1 MKSIRL
7 KLWAGM
13 MTLVVIV
20 LILLWL
26 FQIVFLENFYTR
38 MKVND
43 IKEKAV
49 AVTELLNEDK
59 SEDFRDRMDILAYEN
74 SMSVELLDINGNIVY
89 ETDSSGAAGK
99 MHGMRNSLRS
109 SIYEKVL
116 AGQECASIMT
126 HPRFGNEFMLIGL
139 PVYINQELTGGLML
153 SFPLAP
159 VKDTAA
165 ILQRQLFYISLMLLA
180 AASLLSFLLARTFT
194 RPIVDI
200 EKAAAQMA
208 DGDFSARIDVKQQ
221 DEIGQLAKTINYLG
235 QQLSQIDG
243 MRKDLIANVSHELRT
258 PLSLIRGYAET
269 LRDVT
274 GNDED
279 KRQKQLGV
287 IIEEAERLS
296 RMVDDILNLSRLQSG
311 HFELD
316 KSVFSMKELTRNVAK
331 RYDLLSKQR
340 EVSIMM
346 EMSDEQ
352 LVEADAARI
361 EQVLYNLI
369 NNAFNNTDAGG
380 TITIRDMDNGD
391 SVRIEVMD
399 SGSGIPE
406 EEINRIWDR
415 YYKADKSTNK
425 TVGSGLGLAIVK
437 AILEAHGAAYGVE
450 SKKDA
455 GTTFWFELGKTAK

>member
-1 MKSIRL
+1 MRSIRI

-13 MTLVVIV
+13 MTLVIIV

-43 IKEKAV
+43 IKEKTI
-49 AVTELLNEDK
+49 AVTELLNADK
-59 SEDFRDRMDILAYEN
+59 TEDFRDQMDILAYEN
-74 SMSVELLDINGNIVY
+74 SMSIELLDMNGNIVY
-89 ETDSSGAAGK
+89 ETNSSGTVGK
-99 MHGMRNSLRS
+99 MHGMMNSLRS
-109 SIYEKVL
+109 QIYEKAL
-116 AGQECASIMT
+116 TGQESATTMT

-139 PVYINQELTGGLML
+139 PVYINQELTGGLLL

-159 VKDTAA
+159 VEDTAA
-165 ILQRQLFYISLMLLA
+165 ILQRQLFYISLILLA

-208 DGDFSARIDVKQQ
+208 EGDFSARIDVKQQ

-235 QQLSQIDG
+235 QQLSQIDQ

-311 HFELD
+311 HFELN
-316 KSVFSMKELTRNVAK
+316 KSIFSVRNLAGNVAK

-340 EVSIMM
+340 EVSIIM

-380 TITIRDMDNGD
+380 TITIRDIDNGD
-391 SVRIEVMD
+391 RVRIEVAD
-399 SGSGIPE
+399 SGNGIPE

-415 YYKADKSTNK
+415 YYKADKSIGK

-437 AILEAHGAAYGVE
+437 AILLSA
-450 SKKDA
+450 
-455 GTTFWFELGKTAK
+455 L

>member
-1 MKSIRL
+1 MRSIHF

-13 MTLVVIV
+13 MTLVVFV

-49 AVTELLNEDK
+49 AVTNLLNEDK
-59 SEDFRDRMDILAYEN
+59 GQEFSDQMDILAYEN
-74 SMSVELLDINGNIVY
+74 SMSVELLDMNGKIIY
-89 ETDSSGAAGK
+89 EADSSDSTGK
-99 MHGMRNSLRS
+99 MHWMRNSLRNG
-109 SIYEKVL
+109 IYEEVL
-116 AGQECASIMT
+116 DGQESATTMT
-126 HPRFGNEFMLIGL
+126 HPRFGNESMLIGL
-139 PVYINQELTGGLML
+139 PVYINGELAGGLL
-153 SFPLAP
+153 LGFPLAP
-159 VKDTAA
+159 VEDTAA
-165 ILQRQLFYISLMLLA
+165 ILQRQLFYISFILLA

-200 EKAAAQMA
+200 EKAAARMA
-208 DGDFSARIDVKQQ
+208 DGDFSARINVKQQ

-235 QQLSQIDG
+235 QQLSQIDQ

-274 GNDED
+274 GNDAD
-279 KRQKQLGV
+279 KRGKQLGI

-311 HFELD
+311 HFELN
-316 KSVFSMKELTRNVAK
+316 KSVFSINKLAGNVAK
-331 RYDLLSKQR
+331 RYDLLSKQN
-340 EVSIMM
+340 EVSIIM
-346 EMSDEQ
+346 EMSGEQ

-369 NNAFNNTDAGG
+369 NNAFNNTDSGG
-380 TITIRDMDNGD
+380 IITIRDILKGD
-391 SVRIEVMD
+391 SVRVEVTD

-415 YYKADKSTNK
+415 YYKADKSAGK
-425 TVGSGLGLAIVK
+425 TAGSGLGLAIVK

-450 SKKDA
+450 SRKDA
-455 GTTFWFELGKTAK
+455 GTTFWFELRKGIK

>member
-1 MKSIRL
+1 MRSIRL

-43 IKEKAV
+43 IKEKTI
-49 AVTELLNEDK
+49 AVTELLNADQT
-59 SEDFRDRMDILAYEN
+59 EDFRDQMDILAYEN
-74 SMSVELLDINGNIVY
+74 SMSIELLDMNGNIIY
-89 ETDSSGAAGK
+89 ETNSSGTVGK
-99 MHGMRNSLRS
+99 MHGMMNSLRS
-109 SIYEKVL
+109 QIYEKAL
-116 AGQECASIMT
+116 TGQESATTMT

-139 PVYINQELTGGLML
+139 PVYINQELTGGLLL

-159 VKDTAA
+159 VEDTAA
-165 ILQRQLFYISLMLLA
+165 ILQRQLFYISLILLA

-208 DGDFSARIDVKQQ
+208 EGDFSARIDVKQQ

-235 QQLSQIDG
+235 QQLSQIDQ

-311 HFELD
+311 HFELN
-316 KSVFSMKELTRNVAK
+316 KSIFSVRNLAGNVAK

-340 EVSIMM
+340 EVSIIM

-369 NNAFNNTDAGG
+369 NNAFNNTNAGG

-415 YYKADKSTNK
+415 YYKADKNIGK
-425 TVGSGLGLAIVK
+425 TMGSGLGLAIVK

-450 SKKDA
+450 SKKGV
-455 GTTFWFELGKTAK
+455 GTTFWFELTQG

>member
-1 MKSIRL
+1 MRSIRL

-43 IKEKAV
+43 IKEKTI
-49 AVTELLNEDK
+49 AVTELLNADQT
-59 SEDFRDRMDILAYEN
+59 EDFRDQMDILAYEN
-74 SMSVELLDINGNIVY
+74 SMSIELLDMNGNIIY
-89 ETDSSGAAGK
+89 ETNSSGTVGK
-99 MHGMRNSLRS
+99 MHGMMNSLRS
-109 SIYEKVL
+109 QIYEKAL
-116 AGQECASIMT
+116 TGQESATTMT

-139 PVYINQELTGGLML
+139 PVYINQELTGGLLL

-159 VKDTAA
+159 VEDTAA
-165 ILQRQLFYISLMLLA
+165 ILQRQLFYISLILLA

-208 DGDFSARIDVKQQ
+208 EGDFSARIDVKQQ

-235 QQLSQIDG
+235 QQLSQIDQ

-311 HFELD
+311 HFELN
-316 KSVFSMKELTRNVAK
+316 KSIFSVRNLAGNVAK

-340 EVSIMM
+340 EVSIIM

-391 SVRIEVMD
+391 RVRIEVMD

-415 YYKADKSTNK
+415 YYKADKNIGK
-425 TVGSGLGLAIVK
+425 TMGSGLGLAIVK

-450 SKKDA
+450 SKKGV
-455 GTTFWFELGKTAK
+455 GTTFWFELTQG

>member
-1 MKSIRL
+1 MRSIRL

-43 IKEKAV
+43 IKEKTI
-49 AVTELLNEDK
+49 AVTELLNADQT
-59 SEDFRDRMDILAYEN
+59 EDFRDQMDILAYEN
-74 SMSVELLDINGNIVY
+74 SMSIELLDMNGNIVY
-89 ETDSSGAAGK
+89 ETNSSGTVGK
-99 MHGMRNSLRS
+99 MHGMMNSLRAQ
-109 SIYEKVL
+109 IYEKAL
-116 AGQECASIMT
+116 TGQESATTMT
-126 HPRFGNEFMLIGL
+126 HPRFGNEFMLIGI
-139 PVYINQELTGGLML
+139 PVYINQELTGGLLL

-159 VKDTAA
+159 VEDTAA
-165 ILQRQLFYISLMLLA
+165 ILQRQLFYISLILLV

-208 DGDFSARIDVKQQ
+208 DGDFSARINVKQQ

-235 QQLSQIDG
+235 QQLSQIDE

-274 GNDED
+274 GNDAD
-279 KRQKQLGV
+279 KREKQLGV

-311 HFELD
+311 HFELN
-316 KSVFSMKELTRNVAK
+316 KSVFSISKLAGNVAK

-340 EVSIMM
+340 DVSIIM

-369 NNAFNNTDAGG
+369 NNAFNNTNAGG
-380 TITIRDMDNGD
+380 TITIRDIDNGD
-391 SVRIEVMD
+391 RVRIEVAD

-415 YYKADKSTNK
+415 YYKADKSTGK

-450 SKKDA
+450 SKKGA
-455 GTTFWFELGKTAK
+455 GTTFWFELGKT

>member
-1 MKSIRL
+1 MRSIRF

-43 IKEKAV
+43 IKEKTI
-49 AVTELLNEDK
+49 AVTELLNADQT
-59 SEDFRDRMDILAYEN
+59 EDFRDQMDILAYEN
-74 SMSVELLDINGNIVY
+74 SMSIELLDMNGNIVY
-89 ETDSSGAAGK
+89 ETNSSGTVGK
-99 MHGMRNSLRS
+99 MHGMMNSLRAQ
-109 SIYEKVL
+109 IYEKVL
-116 AGQECASIMT
+116 AGQESATTMT
-126 HPRFGNEFMLIGL
+126 HPRFGNEFMLIGI
-139 PVYINQELTGGLML
+139 PVYINQELTGGLLL

-159 VKDTAA
+159 VEDTAA
-165 ILQRQLFYISLMLLA
+165 ILQRQLFYISLILLV

-208 DGDFSARIDVKQQ
+208 DGDFSARINVKQQ

-235 QQLSQIDG
+235 QQLSQIDQ

-274 GNDED
+274 GNDAD

-311 HFELD
+311 HFELN
-316 KSVFSMKELTRNVAK
+316 KSIFSVRNLAGNVAK

-340 EVSIMM
+340 EVSIIM

-415 YYKADKSTNK
+415 YYKADKNIGK
-425 TVGSGLGLAIVK
+425 TMGSGLGLAIVK

-450 SKKDA
+450 SKKGV
-455 GTTFWFELGKTAK
+455 GTTFWFELTQG

>member
-1 MKSIRL
+1 MRSIRI

-13 MTLVVIV
+13 MTLVIIV

-43 IKEKAV
+43 IKEKTI
-49 AVTELLNEDK
+49 AVTELLNADQT
-59 SEDFRDRMDILAYEN
+59 EDFRDQMDILAYEN
-74 SMSVELLDINGNIVY
+74 SMSIELLDMNGNIVY
-89 ETDSSGAAGK
+89 ETNSSGTVGK
-99 MHGMRNSLRS
+99 MHGMMNSLRS
-109 SIYEKVL
+109 QIYEKAL
-116 AGQECASIMT
+116 TGQESATTMT

-139 PVYINQELTGGLML
+139 PVYINQELTGGLLL

-159 VKDTAA
+159 VEDTAA
-165 ILQRQLFYISLMLLA
+165 ILQRQLFYISLILLA

-208 DGDFSARIDVKQQ
+208 EGDFSARIDVKQQ

-235 QQLSQIDG
+235 QQLSQIDQ

-274 GNDED
+274 GNDAD
-279 KRQKQLGV
+279 KREKQLGV

-311 HFELD
+311 HFELN
-316 KSVFSMKELTRNVAK
+316 KSIFSVRNLAGNVAK

-340 EVSIMM
+340 EVSIIM

-369 NNAFNNTDAGG
+369 NNAFNNTNAGG

-415 YYKADKSTNK
+415 YYKADKSTGK

-450 SKKDA
+450 SKKGA
-455 GTTFWFELGKTAK
+455 GTTFWFELGKT

>member
-1 MKSIRL
+1 
-7 KLWAGM
+7 M
-13 MTLVVIV
+13 MTLVIIV

-43 IKEKAV
+43 IKEKTI
-49 AVTELLNEDK
+49 AVTELLNADK
-59 SEDFRDRMDILAYEN
+59 TEDFRDQMDILAYEN
-74 SMSVELLDINGNIVY
+74 SMSIELLDMNGNIIY
-89 ETDSSGAAGK
+89 ETNSSGTVGK
-99 MHGMRNSLRS
+99 MHGMMNSLRS
-109 SIYEKVL
+109 QIYEKAL
-116 AGQECASIMT
+116 TGQESATTMT

-139 PVYINQELTGGLML
+139 PVYINQELTGGLLL

-159 VKDTAA
+159 VEDTAA
-165 ILQRQLFYISLMLLA
+165 ILQRQLFYISLILLA

-208 DGDFSARIDVKQQ
+208 EGDFSARIDVKQQ

-235 QQLSQIDG
+235 QQLSQIDQ

-311 HFELD
+311 HFELN
-316 KSVFSMKELTRNVAK
+316 KSIFSVRNLAGNVAK

-340 EVSIMM
+340 EVSIIM

-380 TITIRDMDNGD
+380 TITIRDIDNGD
-391 SVRIEVMD
+391 RVRIEVAD
-399 SGSGIPE
+399 SGNGIPE

-415 YYKADKSTNK
+415 YYKADKSIGK

-450 SKKDA
+450 SKKGA
-455 GTTFWFELGKTAK
+455 GTTFWFELGKT

>member
-1 MKSIRL
+1 MRSIRI

-13 MTLVVIV
+13 MTLVIIV

-43 IKEKAV
+43 IKEKTI
-49 AVTELLNEDK
+49 AVTELLNADK
-59 SEDFRDRMDILAYEN
+59 TEDFRDQMDILAYEN
-74 SMSVELLDINGNIVY
+74 SMSIELLDMNGNIIY
-89 ETDSSGAAGK
+89 ETNSSGTVGK
-99 MHGMRNSLRS
+99 MHGMMNSLRS
-109 SIYEKVL
+109 QIYEK
-116 AGQECASIMT
+116 AMTGQESATTMT

-139 PVYINQELTGGLML
+139 PVYINQELTGGLLL

-159 VKDTAA
+159 VEDTAA
-165 ILQRQLFYISLMLLA
+165 ILQRQLFYISLILLA

-208 DGDFSARIDVKQQ
+208 EGDFSARIDVKQQ

-235 QQLSQIDG
+235 QQLSQIDQ

-311 HFELD
+311 HFELN
-316 KSVFSMKELTRNVAK
+316 KSIFSVRNLAGNVAK

-340 EVSIMM
+340 EVSIIM

-369 NNAFNNTDAGG
+369 NNAFNNTNAGG

-415 YYKADKSTNK
+415 YYKADKNIGK
-425 TVGSGLGLAIVK
+425 TMGSGLGLAIVK

-450 SKKDA
+450 SKKGV
-455 GTTFWFELGKTAK
+455 GTTFWFELTQG

>member
-1 MKSIRL
+1 MRSIRL

-43 IKEKAV
+43 IKEKTI
-49 AVTELLNEDK
+49 AVTELLNADQT
-59 SEDFRDRMDILAYEN
+59 EDFRDQMDILAYEN
-74 SMSVELLDINGNIVY
+74 SMSIELLDMNGNIIY
-89 ETDSSGAAGK
+89 ETNSSGTVGK
-99 MHGMRNSLRS
+99 MHGMMNSLRS
-109 SIYEKVL
+109 QIYEKAL
-116 AGQECASIMT
+116 TGQESATTMT

-139 PVYINQELTGGLML
+139 PVYINQELTGGLLL

-159 VKDTAA
+159 VEDTAA
-165 ILQRQLFYISLMLLA
+165 ILQRQLFYISLILLA

-208 DGDFSARIDVKQQ
+208 EGDFSARIDVKQQ

-235 QQLSQIDG
+235 QQLSQIDQ

-311 HFELD
+311 HFELN
-316 KSVFSMKELTRNVAK
+316 KSIFSVRNLAGNVAK

-340 EVSIMM
+340 EVSIIM

-415 YYKADKSTNK
+415 YYKADKNIGK
-425 TVGSGLGLAIVK
+425 TMGSGLGLAIVK

-450 SKKDA
+450 SKKGV
-455 GTTFWFELGKTAK
+455 GTTFWFELTQG

>member
-1 MKSIRL
+1 MRSIRI

-13 MTLVVIV
+13 MTLVIIV

-43 IKEKAV
+43 IKEKTI
-49 AVTELLNEDK
+49 AVTELLNADK
-59 SEDFRDRMDILAYEN
+59 TEDFRDQMDILAYEN
-74 SMSVELLDINGNIVY
+74 SMSIELLDMNGNIIY
-89 ETDSSGAAGK
+89 ETNSSGTVGK
-99 MHGMRNSLRS
+99 MHGMMNSLRS
-109 SIYEKVL
+109 QIYEKAL
-116 AGQECASIMT
+116 TGQESATTMT

-139 PVYINQELTGGLML
+139 PVYINQELTGGLLL

-159 VKDTAA
+159 VEDTAA
-165 ILQRQLFYISLMLLA
+165 ILQRQLFYISLILLA

-208 DGDFSARIDVKQQ
+208 EGDFSARIDVKQQ

-235 QQLSQIDG
+235 QQLSQIDQ

-311 HFELD
+311 HFELN
-316 KSVFSMKELTRNVAK
+316 KSIFSVRNLAGNVAK

-340 EVSIMM
+340 EVSIIM

-380 TITIRDMDNGD
+380 TITIRDIDNGD
-391 SVRIEVMD
+391 RVRIEVAD
-399 SGSGIPE
+399 SGNGIPE

-415 YYKADKSTNK
+415 YYKADKSIGK

-450 SKKDA
+450 SKKGA
-455 GTTFWFELGKTAK
+455 GTTFWFELTQG

>member
-1 MKSIRL
+1 MRSIRL

-43 IKEKAV
+43 IKEKTI
-49 AVTELLNEDK
+49 AVTELLNADQT
-59 SEDFRDRMDILAYEN
+59 EDFRDQMDILAYEN
-74 SMSVELLDINGNIVY
+74 SMSIELLDMNGNIIY
-89 ETDSSGAAGK
+89 ETNSSGTVGK
-99 MHGMRNSLRS
+99 MHGMMNSLRS
-109 SIYEKVL
+109 QIYEKAL
-116 AGQECASIMT
+116 TGQESATTMT

-139 PVYINQELTGGLML
+139 PVYINQELTGGLLL

-159 VKDTAA
+159 VEDTAA
-165 ILQRQLFYISLMLLA
+165 ILQRQLFYISLILLA

-208 DGDFSARIDVKQQ
+208 EGDFSARIDVKQQ

-235 QQLSQIDG
+235 QQLSQIDQ

-311 HFELD
+311 HFELNNRH
-316 KSVFSMKELTRNVAK
+316 KGTV
-331 RYDLLSKQR
+331 LLCS
-340 EVSIMM
+340 
-346 EMSDEQ
+346 
-352 LVEADAARI
+352 
-361 EQVLYNLI
+361 
-369 NNAFNNTDAGG
+369 
-380 TITIRDMDNGD
+380 
-391 SVRIEVMD
+391 
-399 SGSGIPE
+399 
-406 EEINRIWDR
+406 
-415 YYKADKSTNK
+415 
-425 TVGSGLGLAIVK
+425 
-437 AILEAHGAAYGVE
+437 
-450 SKKDA
+450 
-455 GTTFWFELGKTAK
+455 

>member
-1 MKSIRL
+1 MRSIRL

-43 IKEKAV
+43 IKEKTI
-49 AVTELLNEDK
+49 AVTELLNADQT
-59 SEDFRDRMDILAYEN
+59 EDFRDQMDILAYEN
-74 SMSVELLDINGNIVY
+74 SMSIELLDMNGNIIY
-89 ETDSSGAAGK
+89 ETNSSGTVGK
-99 MHGMRNSLRS
+99 MHGMMNSLRS
-109 SIYEKVL
+109 QIYEKAL
-116 AGQECASIMT
+116 TGQESATTMT

-139 PVYINQELTGGLML
+139 PVYINQELTGGLLL

-159 VKDTAA
+159 VEDTAA
-165 ILQRQLFYISLMLLA
+165 ILQRQLFYISLILLV

-208 DGDFSARIDVKQQ
+208 DGDFSARINVKQQ

-235 QQLSQIDG
+235 QQLSQIDE

-274 GNDED
+274 GNDAD
-279 KRQKQLGV
+279 KREKQLGV

-311 HFELD
+311 HFELN
-316 KSVFSMKELTRNVAK
+316 KSVFSISKLAGNVAK

-340 EVSIMM
+340 DVSIIM

-380 TITIRDMDNGD
+380 TITIRDIDNGD
-391 SVRIEVMD
+391 RVRIEVAD

-415 YYKADKSTNK
+415 YYKADKSTGK

-450 SKKDA
+450 SKKGA
-455 GTTFWFELGKTAK
+455 GTTFWFELGKT

>member
-1 MKSIRL
+1 MRSIRI

-13 MTLVVIV
+13 MTLVIIV

-43 IKEKAV
+43 IKEKTI
-49 AVTELLNEDK
+49 AVTELLNADK
-59 SEDFRDRMDILAYEN
+59 TEDFRDQMDILAYEN
-74 SMSVELLDINGNIVY
+74 SMSIELLDMNGNIIY
-89 ETDSSGAAGK
+89 ETNSSGTVGK
-99 MHGMRNSLRS
+99 MHGMMNSLRS
-109 SIYEKVL
+109 QIYEKAL
-116 AGQECASIMT
+116 TGQESATTMT

-139 PVYINQELTGGLML
+139 PVYINQELTGGLLL

-159 VKDTAA
+159 VEDTAA
-165 ILQRQLFYISLMLLA
+165 ILQRQLFYISLILLA

-208 DGDFSARIDVKQQ
+208 EGDFSARIDVKQQ

-235 QQLSQIDG
+235 QQLSQIDQ

-311 HFELD
+311 HFELN
-316 KSVFSMKELTRNVAK
+316 KSIFSVRNLAGNVAK

-340 EVSIMM
+340 EVSIIM

-380 TITIRDMDNGD
+380 TITIRDIDNGD
-391 SVRIEVMD
+391 RVRIEVAD
-399 SGSGIPE
+399 SGNGIPE

-415 YYKADKSTNK
+415 YYKADKSIGK

-450 SKKDA
+450 SKKGA
-455 GTTFWFELGKTAK
+455 GTTFWFELGKT

>member
-1 MKSIRL
+1 MRSIRI

-13 MTLVVIV
+13 MTLVIIV

-43 IKEKAV
+43 IKEKTI
-49 AVTELLNEDK
+49 AVTELLNADK
-59 SEDFRDRMDILAYEN
+59 TEDFRDQMDILAYEN
-74 SMSVELLDINGNIVY
+74 SMSIELLDMNGNIIY
-89 ETDSSGAAGK
+89 ETNSSGTVGK
-99 MHGMRNSLRS
+99 MHGMMNSLRAQ
-109 SIYEKVL
+109 IYEKVL
-116 AGQECASIMT
+116 AGQESATTMT

-139 PVYINQELTGGLML
+139 PVYINQELTGGLLL

-159 VKDTAA
+159 VEDTAA
-165 ILQRQLFYISLMLLA
+165 ILQRQLFYISLILLA

-208 DGDFSARIDVKQQ
+208 EGDFSARIDVKQQ

-235 QQLSQIDG
+235 QQLSQIDQ

-311 HFELD
+311 HFELN
-316 KSVFSMKELTRNVAK
+316 KSIFSVRNLAGNVAK

-340 EVSIMM
+340 EVSIIM

-415 YYKADKSTNK
+415 YYKADKNIGK
-425 TVGSGLGLAIVK
+425 TMGSGLGLAIVK

-450 SKKDA
+450 SKKGA
-455 GTTFWFELGKTAK
+455 GTTFWFELGKT

>member
-1 MKSIRL
+1 M
-7 KLWAGM
+7 
-13 MTLVVIV
+13 
-20 LILLWL
+20 
-26 FQIVFLENFYTR
+26 
-38 MKVND
+38 
-43 IKEKAV
+43 
-49 AVTELLNEDK
+49 
-59 SEDFRDRMDILAYEN
+59 
-74 SMSVELLDINGNIVY
+74 
-89 ETDSSGAAGK
+89 
-99 MHGMRNSLRS
+99 
-109 SIYEKVL
+109 
-116 AGQECASIMT
+116 
-126 HPRFGNEFMLIGL
+126 
-139 PVYINQELTGGLML
+139 
-153 SFPLAP
+153 
-159 VKDTAA
+159 
-165 ILQRQLFYISLMLLA
+165 
-180 AASLLSFLLARTFT
+180 
-194 RPIVDI
+194 
-200 EKAAAQMA
+200 
-208 DGDFSARIDVKQQ
+208 
-221 DEIGQLAKTINYLG
+221 
-235 QQLSQIDG
+235 
-243 MRKDLIANVSHELRT
+243 IANVSHELRT

-316 KSVFSMKELTRNVAK
+316 KSVFSMKELTGNVAK

-380 TITIRDMDNGD
+380 TITIQDIDNGD
-391 SVRIEVMD
+391 RVRIEVAD
-399 SGSGIPE
+399 SGNGIAE

-437 AILEAHGAAYGVE
+437 TILEAHGAAYGVE

>member
-1 MKSIRL
+1 MRSIRL

-43 IKEKAV
+43 IKEKTI
-49 AVTELLNEDK
+49 AVTELLNADQT
-59 SEDFRDRMDILAYEN
+59 EDFRDQMDILAYEN
-74 SMSVELLDINGNIVY
+74 SMSIELLDMNGNIIY
-89 ETDSSGAAGK
+89 ETNSSGTVGK
-99 MHGMRNSLRS
+99 MHGMMNSLRS
-109 SIYEKVL
+109 QIYEKAL
-116 AGQECASIMT
+116 TGQESATTMT

-139 PVYINQELTGGLML
+139 PVYINQELTGGLLL

-159 VKDTAA
+159 VEDTAA
-165 ILQRQLFYISLMLLA
+165 ILQRQLFYISLILLA

-208 DGDFSARIDVKQQ
+208 EGDFSARIDVKQQ

-235 QQLSQIDG
+235 QQLSQIDQ

-311 HFELD
+311 HFELN
-316 KSVFSMKELTRNVAK
+316 KSIFSVRNLAGNVAK

-340 EVSIMM
+340 EVSIIM

-415 YYKADKSTNK
+415 YYKADKNIGK
-425 TVGSGLGLAIVK
+425 TMGSGLGLAIVK

-450 SKKDA
+450 SKKGA
-455 GTTFWFELGKTAK
+455 GTTFWFELGKT

>member
-1 MKSIRL
+1 
-7 KLWAGM
+7 
-13 MTLVVIV
+13 
-20 LILLWL
+20 
-26 FQIVFLENFYTR
+26 
-38 MKVND
+38 
-43 IKEKAV
+43 
-49 AVTELLNEDK
+49 
-59 SEDFRDRMDILAYEN
+59 
-74 SMSVELLDINGNIVY
+74 
-89 ETDSSGAAGK
+89 
-99 MHGMRNSLRS
+99 
-109 SIYEKVL
+109 
-116 AGQECASIMT
+116 MT

-139 PVYINQELTGGLML
+139 PVYINQELAGGLLL

-159 VKDTAA
+159 VEDTAA
-165 ILQRQLFYISLMLLA
+165 ILQRQLFYISLILLA

-235 QQLSQIDG
+235 QQLSQIDQ

-279 KRQKQLGV
+279 KRRKQLGV

-311 HFELD
+311 HFELN
-316 KSVFSMKELTRNVAK
+316 KSIFSIRNLADNVAK
-331 RYDLLSKQR
+331 RYDLLSKQK
-340 EVSIMM
+340 EVSIIM

-380 TITIRDMDNGD
+380 IITIRDMYNGS
-391 SVRIEVMD
+391 SVRVEVTD

-406 EEINRIWDR
+406 EEISRIWDR
-415 YYKADKSTNK
+415 YYKAEKSK
-425 TVGSGLGLAIVK
+425 GITVGSGLGLAIVK

-450 SKKDA
+450 SKKGV
-455 GTTFWFELGKTAK
+455 GTTFWFELTQG

>member
-1 MKSIRL
+1 MRSIRL

-43 IKEKAV
+43 IKEKTI
-49 AVTELLNEDK
+49 AVTELLNADQT
-59 SEDFRDRMDILAYEN
+59 EDFRDQMDILAYEN
-74 SMSVELLDINGNIVY
+74 SMSIELLDMNGNIVY
-89 ETDSSGAAGK
+89 ETNSSGTVGK
-99 MHGMRNSLRS
+99 MHGMMNSLRAQ
-109 SIYEKVL
+109 IYEKAL
-116 AGQECASIMT
+116 TGQESATTMT
-126 HPRFGNEFMLIGL
+126 HPRFGNEFMLIGI
-139 PVYINQELTGGLML
+139 PVYINQELTGGLLL

-159 VKDTAA
+159 VEDTAA
-165 ILQRQLFYISLMLLA
+165 ILQRQLFYISLILLV

-208 DGDFSARIDVKQQ
+208 DGDFSARINVKQQ

-235 QQLSQIDG
+235 QQLSQIDE

-274 GNDED
+274 GNDAD
-279 KRQKQLGV
+279 KREKQLGV

-311 HFELD
+311 HFELN
-316 KSVFSMKELTRNVAK
+316 KSVFSISKLAGNVAK

-340 EVSIMM
+340 DVSIIM

-380 TITIRDMDNGD
+380 TITIRDIDNGD
-391 SVRIEVMD
+391 RVR
-399 SGSGIPE
+399 
-406 EEINRIWDR
+406 
-415 YYKADKSTNK
+415 
-425 TVGSGLGLAIVK
+425 
-437 AILEAHGAAYGVE
+437 
-450 SKKDA
+450 
-455 GTTFWFELGKTAK
+455 

>member
-1 MKSIRL
+1 MRSIRI

-13 MTLVVIV
+13 MTLVIIV

-43 IKEKAV
+43 IKEKTI
-49 AVTELLNEDK
+49 AVTELLNADK
-59 SEDFRDRMDILAYEN
+59 TEDFRDQMDILAYEN
-74 SMSVELLDINGNIVY
+74 SMSIELLDMNGNIIY
-89 ETDSSGAAGK
+89 ETNSSGTVGK
-99 MHGMRNSLRS
+99 MHGMMNSLRS
-109 SIYEKVL
+109 QIYEKAL
-116 AGQECASIMT
+116 TGQESATTMT

-139 PVYINQELTGGLML
+139 PVYINQELTGGLLL

-159 VKDTAA
+159 VEDTAA
-165 ILQRQLFYISLMLLA
+165 ILQRQLFYISLILLA

-208 DGDFSARIDVKQQ
+208 EGDFSARIDVKQQ

-235 QQLSQIDG
+235 QQLSQIDQ

-311 HFELD
+311 HFELN
-316 KSVFSMKELTRNVAK
+316 KSIFSVRNLAGNVAK

-340 EVSIMM
+340 EVSIIM

-369 NNAFNNTDAGG
+369 NNAFNNTNAGG

-415 YYKADKSTNK
+415 YYKADKNIGK
-425 TVGSGLGLAIVK
+425 TMGSGLGLAIVK

-450 SKKDA
+450 SKKGV
-455 GTTFWFELGKTAK
+455 GTTFWFELTQG

>member
-1 MKSIRL
+1 MRSIRL

-43 IKEKAV
+43 IKEKTI
-49 AVTELLNEDK
+49 AVTELLNADQT
-59 SEDFRDRMDILAYEN
+59 EDFRDQMDILAYEN
-74 SMSVELLDINGNIVY
+74 SMSIELLDMNGNIIY
-89 ETDSSGAAGK
+89 ETNSSGTVGK
-99 MHGMRNSLRS
+99 MHGMMNSLRS
-109 SIYEKVL
+109 QIYEKAL
-116 AGQECASIMT
+116 TGQESATTMT

-139 PVYINQELTGGLML
+139 PAYINQELTGGLLL

-159 VKDTAA
+159 VEDTAA
-165 ILQRQLFYISLMLLA
+165 ILQRQLFYISLILLA

-208 DGDFSARIDVKQQ
+208 EGDFSARIDVKQQ

-235 QQLSQIDG
+235 QQLSQIDQ

-311 HFELD
+311 HFELN
-316 KSVFSMKELTRNVAK
+316 KSIFSVRNLAGNVAK

-340 EVSIMM
+340 EVSIIM

-369 NNAFNNTDAGG
+369 NNAFNNTNAGG

-415 YYKADKSTNK
+415 YYKADKNIGK
-425 TVGSGLGLAIVK
+425 TMGSGLGLAIVK

-450 SKKDA
+450 SKKGV
-455 GTTFWFELGKTAK
+455 GTTFWFELGKT

>member
-1 MKSIRL
+1 MRSIRL

-43 IKEKAV
+43 IKEKTI
-49 AVTELLNEDK
+49 AVTELLNADQT
-59 SEDFRDRMDILAYEN
+59 EDFRDQMDILAYEN
-74 SMSVELLDINGNIVY
+74 SMSIELLDMNGNIVY
-89 ETDSSGAAGK
+89 ETNSSGTVGK
-99 MHGMRNSLRS
+99 MHGMMNSLRAQ
-109 SIYEKVL
+109 IYEKAL
-116 AGQECASIMT
+116 TGQESATTMT
-126 HPRFGNEFMLIGL
+126 HPRFGNEFMLIGI
-139 PVYINQELTGGLML
+139 PVYINQELTGGLLL

-159 VKDTAA
+159 VEDTAA
-165 ILQRQLFYISLMLLA
+165 ILQRQLFYISLILLV

-208 DGDFSARIDVKQQ
+208 DGDFSARINVKQQ

-235 QQLSQIDG
+235 QQLSQIDE

-274 GNDED
+274 GNDAD
-279 KRQKQLGV
+279 KREKQLGV

-311 HFELD
+311 HFELN
-316 KSVFSMKELTRNVAK
+316 KSVFSISKLAGNVAK

-340 EVSIMM
+340 DVSIIM

-380 TITIRDMDNGD
+380 TITIRDIDNGD
-391 SVRIEVMD
+391 RVRIEVAD

-415 YYKADKSTNK
+415 YYKADKSTGK

-450 SKKDA
+450 SKKGA
-455 GTTFWFELGKTAK
+455 GTTFWFELGKT